1 MWDHPLLLGSPIQ
14 VLEYAWVAQ
23 IQEVI
28 SGGFQEDVTWSD
40 VVYWY
45 DADELMVGLDELRIP
60 KKLQQGIR
68 TQWVSSLTPH
78 RSL

>member
-28 SGGFQEDVTWSD
+28 SGGFQEEQMSHGVTWFSGTM
-40 VVYWY
+40 
-45 DADELMVGLDELRIP
+45 LM
-60 KKLQQGIR
+60 
-68 TQWVSSLTPH
+68 S
-78 RSL
+78 